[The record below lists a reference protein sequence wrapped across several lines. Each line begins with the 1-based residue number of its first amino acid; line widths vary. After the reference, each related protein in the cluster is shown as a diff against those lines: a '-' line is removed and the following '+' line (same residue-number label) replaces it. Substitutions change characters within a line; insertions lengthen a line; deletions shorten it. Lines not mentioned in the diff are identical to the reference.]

1 MKNER
6 GYRRNRGVAMIGTPI
21 VDGDELR
28 AWWYD
33 TKKKKR
39 DICEHFQVT
48 EHHLRV
54 LAQRHKLGT
63 RQTFTKIDN
72 VSPTEIAER
81 TAEVRE
87 RKKREGEPAIGVRL
101 GKILENQPH
110 DRSPHLRFYDW

>member
-6 GYRRNRGVAMIGTPI
+6 GYRQNRQKNMTGTPI
-21 VDGDELR
+21 VDDDEIK

-63 RQTFTKIDN
+63 RQTFTKMDH
-72 VSPTEIAER
+72 VSPTEIEER
-81 TAEVRE
+81 TKEL
-87 RKKREGEPAIGVRL
+87 RKRKQREGEPIFGIRL

-110 DRSPHLRFYDW
+110 DRSPYLRFYDW